1 MEMMF
6 LKDDKIAEQWLAED
20 PTNREIFT
28 LQEAVEFGAR
38 FFVPLM
44 S

>member
-1 MEMMF
+1 MKTIMVSADG
-6 LKDDKIAEQWLAED
+6 LYN
-20 PTNREIFT
+20 NRESFT
-28 LQEAVEFGAR
+28 LQEAVECGAR

>member
-6 LKDDKIAEQWLAED
+6 LRDGETARQWLAAD
-20 PTNREIFT
+20 SVNREVFT
-28 LQEAVEFGAR
+28 LQEAVEFGSR